1 MNASRRTGLACVWVS
16 GVSWRRGLRSDLEE
30 ERGTVALTEMTPAVV
45 SHRGGVENQR
55 LQRQMGCMAGLL
67 HLFDRG
73 FIGRRRSFSVRSLP
87 VASTAG
93 SASPSA
99 KSEASSALS
108 VFKESHL
115 PPPSPSIA
123 RPSSE
128 MGGVSGETPA
138 RRSLPLPLQAFESAD
153 EGKTSW
159 RTIRDSPR
167 LSLDSRA
174 VVDSKGKIR
183 PREIRTAVSVST
195 GSPTDASE
203 AGEEQRRSPSV
214 VARLMGLDG
223 LSSDD
228 REGGSAPDRVEL
240 RRSASEARAR
250 KDPSC
255 HGVDSGSP
263 ATAESEPISAEEFFK
278 SISVS
283 KFKLTNLTM
292 AKPQLQR
299 KIFDV
304 QDFFPEPKQ
313 SWALHGEIEKWL
325 RMRGFNDSTK
335 GTETVK
341 QILEALQLKGLL
353 HRNPSHLVNDRR
365 NPFAYQRS
373 SDVVQTP
380 IVIMNPAT
388 KPPRLPPRSGASR
401 QSPPPI
407 RRQPTPVDRPTSGRN
422 EQRNRGL
429 RSPESLSSPVKR
441 LPDNAA
447 VQKSSLRPQTISPVS
462 SPKRSPKR
470 SGSDPLRSPGTQRPT
485 ADPSPVGKNYS
496 PAEDD
501 TFATF
506 SESSGSASSQLDF
519 ERSLAE
525 EYRSGRTVLQRCN
538 KLVDSIAEFTGVE
551 KVSVVDRQPSPVS
564 VLDSLSFLGSP
575 SPSPLS
581 KRCIDFKDRQTD
593 EWEESQWS
601 STESTNDGDVD
612 IWPEDVDHDYAYVC
626 EVVRACHRYKESC
639 GAVYAMLEKR
649 HAGNSCKADRLHR
662 RLVFDTVAEIL
673 DRKRRVSSREAF
685 SRTAPSSPACLAG
698 GDELLLRQV
707 WTELQR
713 IREQLAAEEEESN
726 VEDTAV
732 VSAVRK
738 DINAGLTDGWTRP
751 GAEMSDAI
759 LHIERLIFK
768 ELVSETIHDLAAA
781 TSRRR
786 RLPRRKL
793 DL

>member
-1 MNASRRTGLACVWVS
+1 ME
-16 GVSWRRGLRSDLEE
+16 D
-30 ERGTVALTEMTPAVV
+30 
-45 SHRGGVENQR
+45 QR

-73 FIGRRRSFSVRSLP
+73 LIGGRRSYSVRSLP
-87 VASTAG
+87 VAPTDG
-93 SASPSA
+93 SASP
-99 KSEASSALS
+99 ALS

-115 PPPSPSIA
+115 PPPSPSIPC
-123 RPSSE
+123 PSSPE
-128 MGGVSGETPA
+128 GGVSGETPA
-138 RRSLPLPLQAFESAD
+138 RLSLPLPLQVFESAD

-183 PREIRTAVSVST
+183 PREIRTAVPVNT
-195 GSPTDASE
+195 GSQSDASE

-223 LSSDD
+223 LSSDG
-228 REGGSAPDRVEL
+228 REGGSAPDRIEL

-255 HGVDSGSP
+255 HGVDPGSP
-263 ATAESEPISAEEFFK
+263 APAESEPISAEEFFK
-278 SISVS
+278 SVSVA
-283 KFKLTNLTM
+283 KFKLSNLTM
-292 AKPQLQR
+292 AKRATKTISLPQFQK

-325 RMRGFNDSTK
+325 RKRGFDNSTK
-335 GTETVK
+335 GTETIK

-353 HRNPSHLVNDRR
+353 HRNPSRQVNDRR

-373 SDVVQTP
+373 SDLVHTP

-401 QSPPPI
+401 QSTPPI
-407 RRQPTPVDRPTSGRN
+407 PRQPTPVDRPIRGRN

-429 RSPESLSSPVKR
+429 RTPESPSSQVKR
-441 LPDNAA
+441 RPDNAA
-447 VQKSSLRPQTISPVS
+447 VHKSSLRQQTISPVS

-470 SGSDPLRSPGTQRPT
+470 SGSDPLRSPRTQRPT
-485 ADPSPVGKNYS
+485 TDPSLVGKNYS
-496 PAEDD
+496 PSEDD
-501 TFATF
+501 TFTTF

-519 ERSLAE
+519 ERSKAV
-525 EYRSGRTVLQRCN
+525 EYRSGRTVLERCN
-538 KLVDSIAEFTGVE
+538 KLVDSIAEFTGAE
-551 KVSVVDRQPSPVS
+551 KVTVVDRQPSPVS
-564 VLDSLSFLGSP
+564 VLYSLSFLSSP

-593 EWEESQWS
+593 DWEESQWS

-626 EVVRACHRYKESC
+626 EVVRACDRYKESC
-639 GAVYAMLEKR
+639 GAAVYAMLEKR
-649 HAGNSCKADRLHR
+649 HAGDSCKADRLHR

-685 SRTAPSSPACLAG
+685 SRTVPSSPAHLAG

-732 VSAVRK
+732 VGAVRK
-738 DINAGLTDGWTRP
+738 DIDVGPTDGWTRP

-768 ELVSETIHDLAAA
+768 DLVSETIHDLVGAAA
-781 TSRRR
+781 PRRL
-786 RLPRRKL
+786 LPRRKL
-793 DL
+793 DF